1 MSELDRNDQLP
12 TDAEVEALHDKI
24 ILAETMLPRWLTIGL
39 VGRAEMLA
47 TIAKRKQA
55 PVSLVWPFVEPF
67 FSAFDD
73 VCMLTSEEKETLGAI
88 KARIKAEIFTD
99 K

>member
-1 MSELDRNDQLP
+1 
-12 TDAEVEALHDKI
+12 
-24 ILAETMLPRWLTIGL
+24 
-39 VGRAEMLA
+39 
-47 TIAKRKQA
+47 
-55 PVSLVWPFVEPF
+55 
-67 FSAFDD
+67 